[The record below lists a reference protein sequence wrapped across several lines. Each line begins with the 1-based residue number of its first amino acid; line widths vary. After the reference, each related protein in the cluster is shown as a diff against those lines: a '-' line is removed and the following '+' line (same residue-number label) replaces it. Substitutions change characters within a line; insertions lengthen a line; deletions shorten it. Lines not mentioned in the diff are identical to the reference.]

1 VDIEDAASA
10 VAAWQCDRDYV
21 VKHIK
26 KWVATAELAIDS
38 PLIRQQEKRECVF
51 VN

>member
-1 VDIEDAASA
+1 MLRRPWLPGSA
-10 VAAWQCDRDYV
+10 TVITW

-38 PLIRQQEKRECVF
+38 PLIRQQEKRGCAF